1 MTSLVPTSS
10 QSVFNWRRLARPSAA
25 WLIVPPLIVLAIFM
39 FWPLLKLFSLSA
51 LNGHGQ
57 LTAEHFERI
66 VNRPVYVAILKR
78 TFELSAYVTFF
89 CILFGYPVAYVLT
102 LMTARL
108 REKVLLIVILPFW
121 TGFLVRTFAWLLL
134 LQNTGVINKTLM
146 NWGVI
151 DRPLPLIYNSFAVVL
166 ATVHILMPYA
176 VLTMLSAMERID
188 RNLLNASRTMGASPF
203 VSFVKVYF
211 PISLGAVASSA
222 LMVFMMCLGFFVT
235 PALLGGPRETVI
247 SQLIATQIN
256 QILNWNFGS
265 ALAVF
270 LLVSTLICYLVYA
283 RFFDLS
289 TVATGA
295 TGQSARPGKGPEGH
309 QLAWRQRLLRP
320 LSRGAGRLLLFI
332 DDALNLIFGRRLRQS
347 LGRTLLWATAW
358 TVLLFLLLPILIVIP
373 VSLTGADFLEFP
385 PSSLSLRWY
394 VAYFNDPLW
403 IAATWRSVRV
413 GVAAALLSTILGG
426 MAAFAFNRGRLIGAD
441 LITGL
446 VLSPMILPRMV
457 IAVAIFRIYSEF
469 GLVGTDIG
477 LIIAHTT
484 LGIPVAMISIAT
496 ALQNFDLR
504 LEQAAA
510 TMGANRRSTLR
521 KVTLPII
528 KTGVFSALLFSFVV
542 SFDELI
548 LALFITGGTGATLPR
563 KMWDEIYL
571 QVTPTLAAVSTLIIL
586 CVVIAGL
593 AGQFIKNRSK

>member
-1 MTSLVPTSS
+1 
-10 QSVFNWRRLARPSAA
+10 
-25 WLIVPPLIVLAIFM
+25 
-39 FWPLLKLFSLSA
+39 
-51 LNGHGQ
+51 
-57 LTAEHFERI
+57 
-66 VNRPVYVAILKR
+66 
-78 TFELSAYVTFF
+78 
-89 CILFGYPVAYVLT
+89 
-102 LMTARL
+102 
-108 REKVLLIVILPFW
+108 
-121 TGFLVRTFAWLLL
+121 
-134 LQNTGVINKTLM
+134 
-146 NWGVI
+146 
-151 DRPLPLIYNSFAVVL
+151 
-166 ATVHILMPYA
+166 
-176 VLTMLSAMERID
+176 
-188 RNLLNASRTMGASPF
+188 
-203 VSFVKVYF
+203 
-211 PISLGAVASSA
+211 
-222 LMVFMMCLGFFVT
+222 
-235 PALLGGPRETVI
+235 
-247 SQLIATQIN
+247 
-256 QILNWNFGS
+256 
-265 ALAVF
+265 
-270 LLVSTLICYLVYA
+270 
-283 RFFDLS
+283 
-289 TVATGA
+289 
-295 TGQSARPGKGPEGH
+295 
-309 QLAWRQRLLRP
+309 
-320 LSRGAGRLLLFI
+320 LLFI
-332 DDALNLIFGRRLRQS
+332 DDALNLVFGRRLRQS

-358 TVLLFLLLPILIVIP
+358 AVLLFLLLPILIVIP

-394 VAYFNDPLW
+394 AAYFNDPLW

-426 MAAFAFNRGRLIGAD
+426 MAAFAFNRARLIGAD
-441 LITGL
+441 LIAGL

-571 QVTPTLAAVSTLIIL
+571 QVTPTLAAVSTPIIL

-593 AGQFIKNRSK
+593 AGQFIKNRSKQPDKL